1 VTTPDWTLPAL
12 VMLPLLAGLAC
23 FVLPGGA
30 RVLGASAS
38 LANLLLTA
46 FAASRVLRE
55 GVLEQSIGNWTPPL
69 GIALRLDGLG
79 ATMLLMTALVAS
91 AISVYAARYYT
102 SGPARSFW
110 PLWLFLL
117 SSMAALFLSRDL
129 FNLYV
134 TLELLGIAA
143 VALTAL
149 GGGGPALTAA
159 TRYLLASLCG
169 SLCYLLGVALTY
181 HGCGSV
187 DLVIVGEYFGRS
199 GSPAAVTA
207 LALMTVGLLL
217 KGALFPLHF
226 WLPSAHSSA
235 SAPVSAAL
243 SALVVKGAFVILLR
257 LWLEAFAPVAP
268 AFMTLLSVLG
278 AAGVIWGSL
287 LALLQRRAKLL
298 IAYSTVAQ
306 LGYLFLAL
314 PLPGAD
320 PRVWPAIVLL
330 ATAHGF
336 AKAAMFLAAG
346 NLQSF
351 AGHDRVAELNRVVHH
366 MPATIAALAIAGV
379 SIMGLPPS
387 GGFNAKWIL
396 LQSAASQG
404 RWGIA
409 AVLLVG
415 GLLAGAYLF
424 KLIEQA
430 FTPGDDDGKAAR
442 VPRTR
447 EWSALAL
454 ALLSLLLGF
463 ATVPWLALATVGGAL
478 AIGGGAG

>member
-1 VTTPDWTLPAL
+1 MITAEWSLPAL

-23 FVLPGGA
+23 FVAPGAARATGIVASVALLLLAA
-30 RVLGASAS
+30 RVAYQ
-38 LANLLLTA
+38 
-46 FAASRVLRE
+46 V
-55 GVLEQSIGNWTPPL
+55 VLEGALEQHVGNWAPPL
-69 GIALRLDGLG
+69 GIALRLDGVG
-79 ATMLLMTALVAS
+79 AAMLLMTATVAT
-91 AISVYAARYYT
+91 AISVYAAHYY
-102 SGPARSFW
+102 PAPAARGFW
-110 PLWLFLL
+110 PLWLFLVA
-117 SSMAALFLSRDL
+117 SMAALFLSRDL

-149 GGGGPALTAA
+149 GGGATALAA
-159 TRYLLASLCG
+159 AARYLLASLCG

-181 HGCGSV
+181 HASGSV
-187 DLVIVGEYFGRS
+187 DLAVVGEHFGQTRS
-199 GSPAAVTA
+199 ASSTAA
-207 LALMTVGLLL
+207 LALMTTGLLL

-226 WLPSAHSSA
+226 WLPAAHSSA

-243 SALVVKGAFVILLR
+243 SALVVKGAFFILLR
-257 LWLEAFAPVAP
+257 LWLEAFAPIDP
-268 AFMTLLSVLG
+268 AYFASLSVLG
-278 AAGVIWGSL
+278 AAAIIWGSL

-314 PLPGAD
+314 PLVHDDPGA
-320 PRVWPAIVLL
+320 WAAILLL
-330 ATAHGF
+330 AVSHGF

-351 AGHDRVAELNRVVHH
+351 AGHDRVAELNRVVHR
-366 MPATIAALAIAGV
+366 MPVTIAAIGIAAV

-387 GGFNAKWIL
+387 GGFNGKWML
-396 LQSAASQG
+396 LQSAAAQG

-409 AVLLVG
+409 GVLVLG

-430 FTPGDDDGKAAR
+430 FTPGDDEGEAER
-442 VPRTR
+442 ISGSR
-447 EWSALAL
+447 EWSAFGLAL
-454 ALLSLLLGF
+454 IALLLGF
-463 ATVPWLALATVGGAL
+463 LTMPWLSLTTAGGAL
-478 AIGGGAG
+478 ATGGGTG